1 MSKVYHF
8 FRFLLSITILM
19 VALFTIKT
27 ESAFAVQP
35 TNYKGVPINVSL
47 DPKQVMI
54 DGDHVTFTIIAPN
67 NGTFD
72 TQQPFTYAVFPGENI
87 SITGSSCPLSSDTQ
101 QTKNPDPTG
110 TQLSFTWKFN
120 SCRAS
125 IGKWHLVVWMGT
137 NKKDLLDSN
146 TPIIIPDY
154 PFEIEQS
161 QGGRLRIE
169 ATRKSKTYGL
179 SETPQVNLFNARA
192 NNWYEFWWD
201 GAGLLGGDFATKEH
215 PTSDGN
221 ILNISLR
228 KIGSDF
234 TKIGTKKLCMQ
245 VGNDPNPFNLSCST
259 FFEYFKFEA
268 LPPPPESLPP
278 PGTPNSC
285 HIDIGAAHVPNPAVN
300 DSVGAG
306 VTNLPPNQ
314 QFKINL
320 LSQDET
326 TIINSVT
333 DTSDKQGV
341 INVNLKDHID
351 LGTYKVT
358 AVDANDIL
366 VCTKDFTVTPDGS
379 SAPKTEGCQT
389 TDCTKAGE
397 DSGCDVNGGRGPAIK
412 TAIGCIHTSPAEFV
426 KDVMTFVIGISGG
439 LAFLLMILGAFQM
452 LTSAGNPDTLRAG
465 RERLTSAVI
474 GLLIVIFATLLLQII
489 GFDIL
494 KIPGFG
500 R

>member
-1 MSKVYHF
+1 MSKV
-8 FRFLLSITILM
+8 FRFLPYSLLIFLALIVSLM
-19 VALFTIKT
+19 KT
-27 ESAFAVQP
+27 VPAFAVQP
-35 TNYKGVPINVSL
+35 TNYKGVPIDVSL

-54 DGDHVTFTIIAPN
+54 DGDHVTFTITAPN

-72 TQQPFTYAVFPGENI
+72 PSQSYSYSVFPGEKV
-87 SITGSSCPLSSDTQ
+87 SITGPSCPIFQ
-101 QTKNPDPTG
+101 QATNPDPTG
-110 TQLSFTWKFN
+110 TQLVFTWKFD

-125 IGKWHLVVWMGT
+125 LGKWHLIVWMGKGT
-137 NKKDLLDSN
+137 SALLDAN
-146 TPIIIPDY
+146 TPIIVPDY
-154 PFEIEQS
+154 PFEIEQP
-161 QGGRLRIE
+161 QGGTLRIE
-169 ATRKSKTYGL
+169 ASRKSKTYGL
-179 SETPQVNLFNARA
+179 SETPQVNLYNARA

-201 GAGLLGGDFATKEH
+201 GAGLLDDFATKEH
-215 PTSDGN
+215 PSSDGN
-221 ILNISLR
+221 VLNISLR

-234 TKIGTKKLCMQ
+234 TKIGPKKLCMQ
-245 VGNDPNPFNLSCST
+245 VGNDSKPFNLSCST
-259 FFEYFKFEA
+259 FFEYFKFDA

-358 AVDANDIL
+358 IVDANNVL
-366 VCTKDFTVTPDGS
+366 VCTKDFTVTQDGS
-379 SAPKTEGCQT
+379 SYPKTEGCQT

-397 DSGCDVNGGRGPAIK
+397 DSGCDVSGSRGPAIK
-412 TAIGCIHTSPAEFV
+412 TAIGCIHTNPAEFV
-426 KDVMTFVIGISGG
+426 KDMMTFIIGISGG

-452 LTSAGNPDTLRAG
+452 LTSAGNPETLHAG

-489 GFDIL
+489 GLDIL
-494 KIPGFG
+494 QIPGFK